1 MATRNQTDQTSSPDQ
16 DQTTSPDATVA
27 TDTQNSAL
35 EHSQG
40 GITTRD
46 DATDVGVPMLAG
58 SPDEPTGPED
68 ALGQGP
74 TRGDY
79 RERLGS
85 SAYQPHTTV
94 PVKNPK
100 PGEAT
105 VKVVA
110 QRANAEEIGDVS
122 GKKGG
127 VDSAQGTN

>member
-1 MATRNQTDQTSSPDQ
+1 MATKDQNQASSQ
-16 DQTTSPDATVA
+16 DATV
-27 TDTQNSAL
+27 TTGTQNSAL

-46 DATDVGVPMLAG
+46 DATDLGVPMLAG
-58 SPDEPTGPED
+58 SPNEPVGPED
-68 ALGQGP
+68 AAGQGP

-79 RERLGS
+79 RGRIGS
-85 SAYQPHTTV
+85 AAYQPHTTV

-110 QRANAEEIGDVS
+110 QRANAEEIGDVA

-127 VDSAQGTN
+127 VETQVGEA